1 MFRYAFLLAASAVAD
16 APKAAVTVLVAAVDG
31 AQLTL
36 PGSPGGPRRGGSGR
50 YPGSP
55 SRPRADPPRPGP
67 DASSPERLPGTA
79 MSKTAYIR
87 TKPHLNIGT
96 MGHVDHGKTTLTAAI
111 TKVLAERGAGTFV
124 PFDRIDRAPEEAAR
138 GITINIAH
146 VEYETGTRHY
156 AHVDMPGHADYVKN
170 MVTGAAQLDGAILV
184 VSALDGIMPQTAEHV
199 LLARQVGVDHIV
211 VALNKADAGDEE
223 LTDLV
228 ELEVRELLTAHG
240 YGGDAA
246 PVVRVSG
253 LKALE
258 GDPRWTASIEALLDA
273 VDTYVPVPER
283 YLDAPFLL
291 PVENVL
297 TITGRGTVVTGAVE
311 RGTVRV
317 GDKVQVLG
325 ADTETVVTGLET
337 FGRPMEEAQAGDNVA
352 LLLRGVPRDAVRRGH
367 VVAAPGSVTPSRRFT
382 ARLYV
387 LSARE
392 GGRTTPL
399 STGYRPQFYIRTA
412 DVVGDVDLGEAAVAR
427 PGDTVTVTVELG
439 RDVPLEPGLG
449 FAVREGGRTVGAGT
463 VTEVL

>member
-1 MFRYAFLLAASAVAD
+1 
-16 APKAAVTVLVAAVDG
+16 
-31 AQLTL
+31 
-36 PGSPGGPRRGGSGR
+36 
-50 YPGSP
+50 
-55 SRPRADPPRPGP
+55 
-67 DASSPERLPGTA
+67 
-79 MSKTAYIR
+79 MSKTAYVR

-111 TKVLAERGAGTFV
+111 TKVLAERGTGTFV

-146 VEYETGTRHY
+146 VEYETDTRHY

-228 ELEVRELLTAHG
+228 ELEVRDLLSAQG
-240 YGGDAA
+240 YPGDSV

-253 LKALE
+253 LRALE
-258 GDPRWTASIEALLDA
+258 GDPRWTASVEALLDA
-273 VDTYVPVPER
+273 VDTYVPMPER

-311 RGTVRV
+311 RGTVRP
-317 GDKVQVLG
+317 GDRVAVLG
-325 ADTETVVTGLET
+325 ADVESVVTGLET
-337 FGRPMEEAQAGDNVA
+337 FGRPMGEAQAGDNVA

-367 VVAAPGSVTPSRRFT
+367 VVAAPGSVAP
-382 ARLYV
+382 ARTFVARVYV

-392 GGRTTPL
+392 GGRATPL

-412 DVVGDVDLGEAAVAR
+412 DVVGDVDLGETAVAR
-427 PGDTVTVTVELG
+427 PGETVEMTVELG
-439 RDVPLEPGLG
+439 REVPLEPGLG

-463 VTEVL
+463 VLSVGSR

>member
-1 MFRYAFLLAASAVAD
+1 M
-16 APKAAVTVLVAAVDG
+16 P
-31 AQLTL
+31 
-36 PGSPGGPRRGGSGR
+36 
-50 YPGSP
+50 
-55 SRPRADPPRPGP
+55 
-67 DASSPERLPGTA
+67 
-79 MSKTAYIR
+79 KTAYVR

-111 TKVLAERGAGTFV
+111 TKVLAERGSGTFV

-138 GITINIAH
+138 GITINISH
-146 VEYETGTRHY
+146 VEYETDTRHY

-199 LLARQVGVDHIV
+199 LLARQVGVNHIV

-240 YGGDAA
+240 YGGDSV

-253 LKALE
+253 LRALE
-258 GDPRWTASIEALLDA
+258 GDPRWTEAIGALLDA
-273 VDTYVPVPER
+273 VDTYVPMPER

-317 GDKVQVLG
+317 GDRVEVLG
-325 ADTETVVTGLET
+325 AAVDTVVTGLET
-337 FGRPMEEAQAGDNVA
+337 FGKPMDEAQAGDNVA

-367 VVAAPGSVTPSRRFT
+367 IVAAPDSVVPSRRFS
-382 ARLYV
+382 AQVYV

-392 GGRTTPL
+392 GGRTTPV

-412 DVVGDVDLGEAAVAR
+412 DVVGDVDLGDRAVAR
-427 PGDTVTVTVELG
+427 PGDTVTMTVELG

-449 FAVREGGRTVGAGT
+449 FAIREGGRTVGAGT
-463 VTEVL
+463 VTAVVG

>member
-1 MFRYAFLLAASAVAD
+1 
-16 APKAAVTVLVAAVDG
+16 
-31 AQLTL
+31 
-36 PGSPGGPRRGGSGR
+36 
-50 YPGSP
+50 
-55 SRPRADPPRPGP
+55 
-67 DASSPERLPGTA
+67 
-79 MSKTAYIR
+79 MSKTAYVR

-111 TKVLAERGAGTFV
+111 TKVLAERGTDSTTRYV
-124 PFDRIDRAPEEAAR
+124 SFDRIDRAPEEAAR

-146 VEYETGTRHY
+146 VEYETDTRHY

-211 VALNKADAGDEE
+211 VALNKADAVDDGEDAV
-223 LTDLV
+223 LADLV
-228 ELEVRELLTAHG
+228 ELEIRELLTAQG
-240 YGGDAA
+240 YPGDAV

-253 LKALE
+253 LRALE

-311 RGTVRV
+311 RGTLRV
-317 GDKVQVLG
+317 GDRVEVLG
-325 ADTETVVTGLET
+325 AGAETVVTGLET
-337 FGRPMEEAQAGDNVA
+337 FGKPMAQAQAGDNVA
-352 LLLRGVPRDAVRRGH
+352 VLLRGVPRDAVRRGH
-367 VVAAPGSVTPSRRFT
+367 VVAAPGSVVPSRRFT
-382 ARLYV
+382 ARVYV

-399 STGYRPQFYIRTA
+399 ATGYRPQFYIRTA
-412 DVVGDVDLGEAAVAR
+412 DVVGNVDLGEAGAAR
-427 PGDTVTVTVELG
+427 PGDTVEMTVELG

-449 FAVREGGRTVGAGT
+449 FAIREGGRTVGAGT
-463 VTEVL
+463 VVFVG

>member
-1 MFRYAFLLAASAVAD
+1 M
-16 APKAAVTVLVAAVDG
+16 P
-31 AQLTL
+31 
-36 PGSPGGPRRGGSGR
+36 
-50 YPGSP
+50 
-55 SRPRADPPRPGP
+55 
-67 DASSPERLPGTA
+67 
-79 MSKTAYIR
+79 KTAYVR

-111 TKVLAERGAGTFV
+111 TKVLAERGTGTFM

-146 VEYETGTRHY
+146 VEYETDTRHY

-211 VALNKADAGDEE
+211 VALNKADAVDDGEE
-223 LTDLV
+223 SVLTDLV
-228 ELEVRELLTAHG
+228 ELEVRDLLTAHG

-253 LKALE
+253 LRALE

-273 VDTYVPVPER
+273 VDTYVPMPER

-311 RGTVRV
+311 RGTVRA
-317 GDKVQVLG
+317 GDRVEVLG
-325 ADTETVVTGLET
+325 AGVETVVTGLET
-337 FGRPMEEAQAGDNVA
+337 FGKPMEEAEAGDNVA

-367 VVAAPGSVTPSRRFT
+367 VVAAPGSVVPRRRFS
-382 ARLYV
+382 AQVYV

-392 GGRTTPL
+392 GGRTTPV

-412 DVVGDVDLGEAAVAR
+412 DVVGDVDLGEVAVAR
-427 PGDTVTVTVELG
+427 PGDTVAMTVELG
-439 RDVPLEPGLG
+439 REVPLEPGLG

-463 VTEVL
+463 VTAVY

>member
-1 MFRYAFLLAASAVAD
+1 
-16 APKAAVTVLVAAVDG
+16 
-31 AQLTL
+31 
-36 PGSPGGPRRGGSGR
+36 
-50 YPGSP
+50 
-55 SRPRADPPRPGP
+55 
-67 DASSPERLPGTA
+67 
-79 MSKTAYIR
+79 MSKTAYVR

-146 VEYETGTRHY
+146 VEYETDTRHY

-211 VALNKADAGDEE
+211 VALNKADAVEDGEDTV

-228 ELEVRELLTAHG
+228 ELEVRELLTAQG
-240 YGGDAA
+240 YGGDAV

-258 GDPRWTASIEALLDA
+258 GDPRWTASVEALLDA
-273 VDTYVPVPER
+273 VDTYVPMPER

-317 GDKVQVLG
+317 GDRVEVLG
-325 ADTETVVTGLET
+325 ASVETVVTGLET
-337 FGRPMEEAQAGDNVA
+337 FGQPMEEAQAGDNVA
-352 LLLRGVPRDAVRRGH
+352 LLLRGVARDTVRRGH
-367 VVAAPGSVTPSRRFT
+367 VVAAPGSVVPARRFT
-382 ARLYV
+382 AQVYV
-387 LSARE
+387 LSTRE
-392 GGRTTPL
+392 GGRSTPL
-399 STGYRPQFYIRTA
+399 TTGYRPQFYIRTA

-427 PGDTVTVTVELG
+427 PGDTVTMTVELG
-439 RDVPLEPGLG
+439 RDVPLETGLG
-449 FAVREGGRTVGAGT
+449 FAIREGGRTVGAGT
-463 VTEVL
+463 VTAVE

>member
-1 MFRYAFLLAASAVAD
+1 
-16 APKAAVTVLVAAVDG
+16 
-31 AQLTL
+31 
-36 PGSPGGPRRGGSGR
+36 
-50 YPGSP
+50 
-55 SRPRADPPRPGP
+55 
-67 DASSPERLPGTA
+67 

-111 TKVLAERGAGTFV
+111 TKVLADRGSGAFV

-146 VEYETGTRHY
+146 VEYETDTRHY

-228 ELEVRELLTAHG
+228 ELEVRDLLTAHG
-240 YGGDAA
+240 YGGDSV

-273 VDTYVPVPER
+273 VDTYVPMPER
-283 YLDAPFLL
+283 YIDAPFLL
-291 PVENVL
+291 SVENVL

-311 RGTVRV
+311 RGVVRV
-317 GDKVQVLG
+317 GDRVEVLG
-325 ADTETVVTGLET
+325 AAVETVVTGLET
-337 FGRPMEEAQAGDNVA
+337 FGKPMEEAQAGDNVA
-352 LLLRGVPRDAVRRGH
+352 MLLRGVPRDAVRRGH
-367 VVAAPGSVTPSRRFT
+367 VVAAPGSVKPRRRFS
-382 ARLYV
+382 AQVYV

-392 GGRTTPL
+392 GGRTTPV
-399 STGYRPQFYIRTA
+399 SSGYRPQFYIRTA
-412 DVVGDVDLGEAAVAR
+412 DVVGVVDLGEVAVAR
-427 PGDTVTVTVELG
+427 PGDTVAMTVELG
-439 RDVPLEPGLG
+439 RDMPLEPGLG
-449 FAVREGGRTVGAGT
+449 FAIREGGRTVGAGT
-463 VTEVL
+463 VTVVG

>member
-1 MFRYAFLLAASAVAD
+1 
-16 APKAAVTVLVAAVDG
+16 
-31 AQLTL
+31 
-36 PGSPGGPRRGGSGR
+36 
-50 YPGSP
+50 
-55 SRPRADPPRPGP
+55 
-67 DASSPERLPGTA
+67 
-79 MSKTAYIR
+79 MSKTAYVR

-111 TKVLAERGAGTFV
+111 TKVLAERGSGTFV

-146 VEYETGTRHY
+146 VEYETDTRHY

-211 VALNKADAGDEE
+211 VALNKADAADEDLVE
-223 LTDLV
+223 LV

-240 YGGDAA
+240 YGGDAV

-273 VDTYVPVPER
+273 VDTYVPMPER
-283 YLDAPFLL
+283 YVDAPFLL

-297 TITGRGTVVTGAVE
+297 TITGRGTVVTGAIE

-317 GDKVQVLG
+317 GDRVEVLG
-325 ADTETVVTGLET
+325 AGLESVVTGLET
-337 FGRPMEEAQAGDNVA
+337 FGKPMTEAQAGDNVA
-352 LLLRGVPRDAVRRGH
+352 LLLRGVVRDAVRRGH
-367 VVAAPGSVTPSRRFT
+367 VVAAPGSVVPSRRFT
-382 ARLYV
+382 AQVYV

-392 GGRTTPL
+392 GGRTTPV

-412 DVVGDVDLGEAAVAR
+412 DVVGDVDLGEVAVAR
-427 PGDTVTVTVELG
+427 PGERVVMTVELG
-439 RDVPLEPGLG
+439 RDVPLEAGLG
-449 FAVREGGRTVGAGT
+449 FAIREGGRTVGAGT
-463 VTEVL
+463 VTAVS

>member
-1 MFRYAFLLAASAVAD
+1 M
-16 APKAAVTVLVAAVDG
+16 P
-31 AQLTL
+31 
-36 PGSPGGPRRGGSGR
+36 
-50 YPGSP
+50 
-55 SRPRADPPRPGP
+55 
-67 DASSPERLPGTA
+67 
-79 MSKTAYIR
+79 KTAYVR

-111 TKVLAERGAGTFV
+111 TKVLADRGSASFV
-124 PFDRIDRAPEEAAR
+124 PFDRIDRAPEEALR

-146 VEYETGTRHY
+146 VEYETDTRHY

-211 VALNKADAGDEE
+211 VALNKADAVGDGEDTV
-223 LTDLV
+223 LADLV
-228 ELEVRELLTAHG
+228 ELEVRELLSAHG
-240 YGGDAA
+240 YGGDAV

-258 GDPRWTASIEALLDA
+258 GEPRWIASIEALLDA
-273 VDTYVPVPER
+273 VDTYVPMPER
-283 YLDAPFLL
+283 YVDAPFLL

-311 RGTVRV
+311 RGTVRI
-317 GDKVQVLG
+317 GDRVEVIG
-325 ADTETVVTGLET
+325 AGTETVVTGLET
-337 FGRPMEEAQAGDNVA
+337 FGKPMTEAQAGDNVA

-367 VVAAPGSVTPSRRFT
+367 VVAAPGSTTPTRRFT
-382 ARLYV
+382 AQVYV

-392 GGRTTPL
+392 GGRTTPV
-399 STGYRPQFYIRTA
+399 STGYRPQFYIRTG

-427 PGDTVTVTVELG
+427 PGDTVTMTVELG
-439 RDVPLEPGLG
+439 HDVPLEPGLG
-449 FAVREGGRTVGAGT
+449 FAIREGGRTVGAGT
-463 VTEVL
+463 VSEVLG

>member
-1 MFRYAFLLAASAVAD
+1 M
-16 APKAAVTVLVAAVDG
+16 P
-31 AQLTL
+31 
-36 PGSPGGPRRGGSGR
+36 
-50 YPGSP
+50 
-55 SRPRADPPRPGP
+55 
-67 DASSPERLPGTA
+67 
-79 MSKTAYIR
+79 KTAYVR

-111 TKVLAERGAGTFV
+111 TKVLADRGTGTFV

-146 VEYETGTRHY
+146 VEYETDTRHY

-228 ELEVRELLTAHG
+228 ELEVRDLLTAHG
-240 YGGDAA
+240 YGGDSV

-253 LKALE
+253 LKALQ
-258 GDPRWTASIEALLDA
+258 GDPRWTASVEALLDA
-273 VDTYVPVPER
+273 VDTYVPMPER

-311 RGTVRV
+311 RGVVRV
-317 GDKVQVLG
+317 GDRVEVLG
-325 ADTETVVTGLET
+325 AGVETVVTGLET
-337 FGRPMEEAQAGDNVA
+337 FGKPMEEAQAGDNVA
-352 LLLRGVPRDAVRRGH
+352 LLLRGVARDAVRRGH
-367 VVAAPGSVTPSRRFT
+367 VVAAPGSVVPSRRFT
-382 ARLYV
+382 AQVYV

-392 GGRTTPL
+392 GGRTTAV
-399 STGYRPQFYIRTA
+399 SSGYQI
-412 DVVGDVDLGEAAVAR
+412 
-427 PGDTVTVTVELG
+427 G
-439 RDVPLEPGLG
+439 RAHV
-449 FAVREGGRTVGAGT
+449 
-463 VTEVL
+463 

>member
-1 MFRYAFLLAASAVAD
+1 M
-16 APKAAVTVLVAAVDG
+16 P
-31 AQLTL
+31 
-36 PGSPGGPRRGGSGR
+36 
-50 YPGSP
+50 
-55 SRPRADPPRPGP
+55 
-67 DASSPERLPGTA
+67 
-79 MSKTAYIR
+79 KTAYVR

-111 TKVLAERGAGTFV
+111 TKVLAERGSGTFV

-146 VEYETGTRHY
+146 VEYETDTRHY

-199 LLARQVGVDHIV
+199 LLARQVGVNHIV

-223 LTDLV
+223 LIDLV
-228 ELEVRELLTAHG
+228 ELEVRDLLTSHG
-240 YGGDAA
+240 FGGDAV

-253 LKALE
+253 LRALE

-273 VDTYVPVPER
+273 VDTYVPMPER

-317 GDKVQVLG
+317 GDRVEVLG
-325 ADTETVVTGLET
+325 AGLETVVTGLET
-337 FGRPMEEAQAGDNVA
+337 FGKPMEEAQAGDNVA

-367 VVAAPGSVTPSRRFT
+367 VVAAPGSVVPRRRFT
-382 ARLYV
+382 ARVYV

-399 STGYRPQFYIRTA
+399 ATGYRPQFYIRTA
-412 DVVGDVDLGEAAVAR
+412 DVVGDIDLGEAAVAR

-439 RDVPLEPGLG
+439 REVPLEPGLG

-463 VTEVL
+463 VTAVV

>member
-1 MFRYAFLLAASAVAD
+1 
-16 APKAAVTVLVAAVDG
+16 
-31 AQLTL
+31 
-36 PGSPGGPRRGGSGR
+36 
-50 YPGSP
+50 
-55 SRPRADPPRPGP
+55 
-67 DASSPERLPGTA
+67 
-79 MSKTAYIR
+79 MSKTAYVR

-111 TKVLAERGAGTFV
+111 TKVLAERGSSAFV

-146 VEYETGTRHY
+146 VEYETDTRHY

-211 VALNKADAGDEE
+211 VALNKADAGEEE
-223 LTDLV
+223 LIDLV
-228 ELEVRELLTAHG
+228 ELEVRDLLTEHG

-258 GDPRWTASIEALLDA
+258 GDPKWTASIEALLDA
-273 VDTYVPVPER
+273 VDTYVPMPER
-283 YLDAPFLL
+283 YVDAPFLL
-291 PVENVL
+291 PLENVL

-317 GDKVQVLG
+317 GDRVEVLG
-325 ADTETVVTGLET
+325 AEVETVVTGLET
-337 FGRPMEEAQAGDNVA
+337 FGKPMDEAQAGDNVA

-367 VVAAPGSVTPSRRFT
+367 VVAAPGSVVPRSRFS
-382 ARLYV
+382 AQVYV
-387 LSARE
+387 LSTRE
-392 GGRTTPL
+392 GGRSTPV
-399 STGYRPQFYIRTA
+399 SSGYRPQFYIRTA
-412 DVVGDVDLGEAAVAR
+412 DVVGDIDLGEVAVAR
-427 PGDTVTVTVELG
+427 PGETVTMTVELG
-439 RDVPLEPGLG
+439 REVPLEPGLG
-449 FAVREGGRTVGAGT
+449 FAIREGGRTVGAGT
-463 VTEVL
+463 VTAVE

>member
-1 MFRYAFLLAASAVAD
+1 
-16 APKAAVTVLVAAVDG
+16 
-31 AQLTL
+31 
-36 PGSPGGPRRGGSGR
+36 
-50 YPGSP
+50 
-55 SRPRADPPRPGP
+55 
-67 DASSPERLPGTA
+67 
-79 MSKTAYIR
+79 MSKTAYVR

-138 GITINIAH
+138 GITINLAH
-146 VEYETGTRHY
+146 VEYETDTRHY

-240 YGGDAA
+240 YGGDTV

-258 GDPRWTASIEALLDA
+258 GDPRWTASVEALLDA
-273 VDTYVPVPER
+273 VDTYVPMPER

-291 PVENVL
+291 SVENVL
-297 TITGRGTVVTGAVE
+297 TITGRGTVVTGAIE

-317 GDKVQVLG
+317 GDRVDVLG
-325 ADTETVVTGLET
+325 ASVETVVTGLET
-337 FGRPMEEAQAGDNVA
+337 FGKPMDQAQAGDNVA
-352 LLLRGVPRDAVRRGH
+352 LLLRGVARDTVRRGH
-367 VVAAPGSVTPSRRFT
+367 VVAAPGSVVPGRRFS
-382 ARLYV
+382 ARVYV

-392 GGRTTPL
+392 GGRSTPVA
-399 STGYRPQFYIRTA
+399 TGYRPQFYIRTA
-412 DVVGDVDLGEAAVAR
+412 DVVGDVDLGATAVAR
-427 PGDTVTVTVELG
+427 PGDTVTMTVELG

-463 VTEVL
+463 VTAVE

>member
-1 MFRYAFLLAASAVAD
+1 M
-16 APKAAVTVLVAAVDG
+16 P
-31 AQLTL
+31 
-36 PGSPGGPRRGGSGR
+36 
-50 YPGSP
+50 
-55 SRPRADPPRPGP
+55 
-67 DASSPERLPGTA
+67 
-79 MSKTAYIR
+79 KTAYVR

-111 TKVLAERGAGTFV
+111 TKVLAERGTGTFV

-146 VEYETGTRHY
+146 VEYETDTRHY

-228 ELEVRELLTAHG
+228 ELEVRDLLTTHG

-273 VDTYVPVPER
+273 VDTYVPMPER

-317 GDKVQVLG
+317 GDRVEVLG
-325 ADTETVVTGLET
+325 AGVDTVVTGLET
-337 FGRPMEEAQAGDNVA
+337 FGKPMQEAQAGDNVA
-352 LLLRGVPRDAVRRGH
+352 LLLRGVARGAVRRGH
-367 VVAAPGSVTPSRRFT
+367 VVAAPGSVAPSRRFT
-382 ARLYV
+382 AQVYV

-392 GGRTTPL
+392 GGRTTPV

-412 DVVGDVDLGEAAVAR
+412 DVVGDIDLGAAAVAR
-427 PGDTVTVTVELG
+427 PGETVTMTVELG
-439 RDVPLEPGLG
+439 RDVPLETGLG

-463 VTEVL
+463 VTAVL

>member
-1 MFRYAFLLAASAVAD
+1 
-16 APKAAVTVLVAAVDG
+16 
-31 AQLTL
+31 
-36 PGSPGGPRRGGSGR
+36 
-50 YPGSP
+50 
-55 SRPRADPPRPGP
+55 
-67 DASSPERLPGTA
+67 
-79 MSKTAYIR
+79 MSKTAYVR

-138 GITINIAH
+138 GITIDIAH
-146 VEYETGTRHY
+146 VEYETDTRHY

-199 LLARQVGVDHIV
+199 LLARQVGVDHVV

-240 YGGDAA
+240 YGGDAV

-258 GDPRWTASIEALLDA
+258 GDPRWTASVEALLDA
-273 VDTYVPVPER
+273 VDTYVPMPER

-317 GDKVQVLG
+317 GDRVEVLG
-325 ADTETVVTGLET
+325 ASVETVVTGLET
-337 FGRPMEEAQAGDNVA
+337 FGKPMEEAQAGDNVA
-352 LLLRGVPRDAVRRGH
+352 LLLRGVARDTVRRGH
-367 VVAAPGSVTPSRRFT
+367 VVAAPGSVVPARRFT
-382 ARLYV
+382 AQVYV

-392 GGRTTPL
+392 GGRSTPL
-399 STGYRPQFYIRTA
+399 TTGYRPQFYIRTA

-427 PGDTVTVTVELG
+427 PGDTVTMTVELG
-439 RDVPLEPGLG
+439 RDVPLETGLG
-449 FAVREGGRTVGAGT
+449 FAIREGGRTVGAGT
-463 VTEVL
+463 VTEVGVTAVA

>member
-1 MFRYAFLLAASAVAD
+1 M
-16 APKAAVTVLVAAVDG
+16 P
-31 AQLTL
+31 
-36 PGSPGGPRRGGSGR
+36 
-50 YPGSP
+50 
-55 SRPRADPPRPGP
+55 
-67 DASSPERLPGTA
+67 
-79 MSKTAYIR
+79 KTAYVR

-111 TKVLAERGAGTFV
+111 TKVLAERGTGTFV

-146 VEYETGTRHY
+146 VEYETDTRHY

-211 VALNKADAGDEE
+211 VALNKADAGDGE

-228 ELEVRELLTAHG
+228 ELEVRDLLTRQG
-240 YGGDAA
+240 YPGDAV

-253 LKALE
+253 LRALE
-258 GDPRWTASIEALLDA
+258 GDPRWTASVEALLDA

-311 RGTVRV
+311 RGRVRV
-317 GDKVQVLG
+317 GDRVEVLG
-325 ADTETVVTGLET
+325 AETETVVTGLET
-337 FGRPMEEAQAGDNVA
+337 FGKPMEEAQAGDNVA
-352 LLLRGVPRDAVRRGH
+352 LLLRGVPRGAVRRGH
-367 VVAAPGSVTPSRRFT
+367 VVAAPGSVRPRRRFT
-382 ARLYV
+382 ARVYV

-392 GGRTTPL
+392 GGRTTPVA
-399 STGYRPQFYIRTA
+399 TGYRPQFYIRTA
-412 DVVGDVDLGEAAVAR
+412 DVVGDVDLGEAGLAR
-427 PGDTVTVTVELG
+427 PGDTVTMTVELG
-439 RDVPLEPGLG
+439 REVPLEPGLG

-463 VTEVL
+463 VTTVG

>member
-1 MFRYAFLLAASAVAD
+1 
-16 APKAAVTVLVAAVDG
+16 
-31 AQLTL
+31 
-36 PGSPGGPRRGGSGR
+36 
-50 YPGSP
+50 
-55 SRPRADPPRPGP
+55 
-67 DASSPERLPGTA
+67 
-79 MSKTAYIR
+79 MSKTAYVR
-87 TKPHLNIGT
+87 TKPHLNVGT

-111 TKVLAERGAGTFV
+111 TKVLAERGAGSTTQYV
-124 PFDRIDRAPEEAAR
+124 SFDRIDRAPEEAAR

-146 VEYETGTRHY
+146 VEYETDTRHY

-240 YGGDAA
+240 YGGDAV

-258 GDPRWTASIEALLDA
+258 GDPRWTASVEALLDA
-273 VDTYVPVPER
+273 VDTYVPMPER

-317 GDKVQVLG
+317 GDRVEVLG
-325 ADTETVVTGLET
+325 ASVETVVTGLET
-337 FGRPMEEAQAGDNVA
+337 FGKPMQEAQAGDNVA
-352 LLLRGVPRDAVRRGH
+352 LLLRGVARDTVRRGH
-367 VVAAPGSVTPSRRFT
+367 VVAAPGSVVPARRFR
-382 ARLYV
+382 AQVYV
-387 LSARE
+387 LSTRE
-392 GGRTTPL
+392 GGRSTPL
-399 STGYRPQFYIRTA
+399 TTGYRPQFYIRTA
-412 DVVGDVDLGEAAVAR
+412 DVVGDVDLGEVAVAR
-427 PGDTVTVTVELG
+427 PGDTVTMTVELG
-439 RDVPLEPGLG
+439 REVPLETGLG
-449 FAVREGGRTVGAGT
+449 FAIREGGRTVGAGT
-463 VTEVL
+463 VTAVDRAR

>member
-1 MFRYAFLLAASAVAD
+1 
-16 APKAAVTVLVAAVDG
+16 
-31 AQLTL
+31 
-36 PGSPGGPRRGGSGR
+36 
-50 YPGSP
+50 
-55 SRPRADPPRPGP
+55 
-67 DASSPERLPGTA
+67 
-79 MSKTAYIR
+79 MSKTAYVR

-146 VEYETGTRHY
+146 VEYETDTRHY

-211 VALNKADAGDEE
+211 VALNKADAGDAE

-240 YGGDAA
+240 YGGDAV

-258 GDPRWTASIEALLDA
+258 GDPRWTASVEALLDA
-273 VDTYVPVPER
+273 VDTYVPMPER

-317 GDKVQVLG
+317 GDRVEVLG
-325 ADTETVVTGLET
+325 ASVETVVTGLET
-337 FGRPMEEAQAGDNVA
+337 FGKPMEEAQAGDNVA
-352 LLLRGVPRDAVRRGH
+352 LLLRGVARDTVRRGH
-367 VVAAPGSVTPSRRFT
+367 VVAAPGSVVPARRFT
-382 ARLYV
+382 ARVYV
-387 LSARE
+387 LSTRE
-392 GGRTTPL
+392 GGRSTPL
-399 STGYRPQFYIRTA
+399 TTGYRPQFYIRTA

-427 PGDTVTVTVELG
+427 PGDTVTMTVELG
-439 RDVPLEPGLG
+439 RDVPLETGLG
-449 FAVREGGRTVGAGT
+449 FAIREGGRTVGAGT
-463 VTEVL
+463 VTAVG